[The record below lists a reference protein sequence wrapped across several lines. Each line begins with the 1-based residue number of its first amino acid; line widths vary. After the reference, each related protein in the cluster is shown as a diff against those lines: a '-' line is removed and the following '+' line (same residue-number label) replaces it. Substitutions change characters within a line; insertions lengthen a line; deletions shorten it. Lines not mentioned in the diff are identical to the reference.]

1 MNALTPYDPFGKSW
15 LDPFKDVREMQS
27 RFANLFNRMPVKREI
42 GKEEALGMAEWMPA
56 VDIVE
61 DEKEYL
67 IKAELPEVRRDDVK
81 VTVQDGVL
89 ALAGERKFE
98 KEEKGRKFHRVE
110 RAFGSFNRTFELP
123 TDANA
128 GKITAEFKDGLLK
141 VHLPKSEEAK
151 PRSVEVKIG

>member
-1 MNALTPYDPFGKSW
+1 MNALTPLDPFRTSW
-15 LDPFKDVREMQS
+15 LDPLKDMREMQS
-27 RFANLFNRMPVKREI
+27 RFANLFNRMPLKGEI
-42 GKEEALGMAEWMPA
+42 GKEETLGVSEWMPA

-67 IKAELPEVRRDDVK
+67 IKAELPEVRREDVK

-110 RAFGSFNRTFELP
+110 RAFGCFNRTFELP
-123 TDANA
+123 TDASA

-151 PRSVEVKIG
+151 PRSVDVKIG

>member
-1 MNALTPYDPFGKSW
+1 MNALTPLDPFRTTW
-15 LDPFKDVREMQS
+15 LDPLKDMREMQN
-27 RFANLFNRMPVKREI
+27 RFANLFNRMPLKGEM
-42 GKEEALGMAEWMPA
+42 GKEETMGVSEWMPA

-61 DEKEYL
+61 DDKEYL
-67 IKAELPEVRRDDVK
+67 IKAELPEVRREDVK

-123 TDANA
+123 SDASA

-151 PRSVEVKIG
+151 PRSVDVKIG